1 MARHFKAQRTSRSVF
16 VGKKNKAGLPK
27 KCIPHG
33 LRKCA
38 AKKLAE
44 ADVREYMLMSI
55 LGWTNPIQ
63 AKKYIEKASR
73 AKMAKLGMDMLSGE
87 QKKD

>member
-1 MARHFKAQRTSRSVF
+1 M
-16 VGKKNKAGLPK
+16 PE
-27 KCIPHG
+27 KCVPHG

-38 AKKLAE
+38 AKRLAE
-44 ADVREYMLMSI
+44 AGVGEYMLMSI
-55 LGWTNPIQ
+55 MGWTNPAQ

-87 QKKD
+87 QNKDLKLQTLFLYNKINML